1 MGDEERPTY
10 TWGEGS
16 EASYLSDEAVE
27 SGSRVSVRYPS
38 GDSYVGTFTLDKKKD
53 HGTYTMTSEGEPDEE
68 GNPTVL
74 KSVYEGY
81 FGDGGRTGLGK
92 MTFENGEV
100 YYGIWA
106 NDKPNGRGSYSY
118 SNGDVYSGSWAE
130 GRRSGK
136 GTYKYAK
143 DGSML
148 VGDWENDKLVRG
160 NFKVA
165 DGTEISSFFNGNIP
179 VGLGL
184 IRTSKHVS
192 TGMFVSQGDDGDEI
206 SESKWASEAIY
217 NN

>member
-10 TWGEGS
+10 SWGGS
-16 EASYLSDEAVE
+16 ETASYLSDEAVE
-27 SGSRVSVRYPS
+27 SGAEVTVQYPS
-38 GDSYVGTFTLDKKKD
+38 GDSYVGTFTLDKTKD
-53 HGTYTMTSEGEPDEE
+53 KGTYTMISEGEPDDE

-74 KSVYEGY
+74 KSVYDGN
-81 FGDGGRTGLGK
+81 FGDGGRSGLGK

-106 NDKPNGRGSYSY
+106 NDKPHGDGSYSY
-118 SNGDVYSGSWAE
+118 GNGDVYSGSWSD
-130 GRRSGK
+130 GKRSGR

-148 VGDWENDKLVRG
+148 VGDWEGDRLVRG
-160 NFKVA
+160 TFKVA
-165 DGTEISSFFNGNIP
+165 DGSEVSSFFNGNIP

-184 IRTSKHVS
+184 IRTAKHVS
-192 TGMFVSQGDDGDEI
+192 TGLFVGQGDDPQ
-206 SESKWASEAIY
+206 ESKWSSEAIY